1 MKMAIDCVMSETQRG
16 MAVGGVQATGLQ
28 RIGLDPVATL
38 SAVTLR
44 VPIVLAFRASCLT
57 ATHFNFRCLKST
69 K

>member
-16 MAVGGVQATGLQ
+16 MAVGGVQ

-44 VPIVLAFRASCLT
+44 FPIVLAFRASCLT